1 MSEIDRLYE
10 DELGYQAARASE
22 LESEVRRLR
31 AELAERYEFTKA
43 LVAKYEALKSELA
56 EEKAHGDRLDTEIE
70 EMIGMVSEK
79 KYPAHYKALVQAHAA
94 HEARRKG

>member
-31 AELAERYEFTKA
+31 AELAE
-43 LVAKYEALKSELA
+43 
-56 EEKAHGDRLDTEIE
+56 EKAHGDRLAEALKE
-70 EMIGMVSEK
+70 LVSIVKIHSENTDNNFAWAEAFDAK
-79 KYPAHYKALVQAHAA
+79 NTLSA
-94 HEARRKG
+94 HEARKR